1 MSSGNETGAESGN
14 AGADWGFRVSS
25 REDVARH
32 FIDRDPTG
40 QLFATLHYM
49 GTVEDWVITR
59 LGEQNKTMEERVQA
73 SLQRLD
79 DVITQYRAQIPPD
92 NAQFLKIMSWL
103 PMSECM
109 YVVEYLHQHQAAFF
123 EQMIEHCRAMSN
135 DDLDAAF
142 MFRRITALLR
152 TRLIDR
158 IFGRDNTGF
167 VTRILMEMDA

>member
-1 MSSGNETGAESGN
+1 MSSGNDTGAENGKM
-14 AGADWGFRVSS
+14 GAEWGFRVSS
-25 REDVARH
+25 REAVAQH
-32 FIDRDPTG
+32 FIERDPTG

-49 GTVEDWVITR
+49 GTVEDWVVTR
-59 LGEQNKTMEERVQA
+59 LGEEDKSLDERVQA
-73 SLQRLD
+73 GLQRLD
-79 DVITQYRAQIPPD
+79 DVITQYREQIPPD
-92 NAQFLKIMSWL
+92 NTLFLKIMSWL

-109 YVVEYLHQHQAAFF
+109 YTVEYLHQHQRAFF